1 MLPLILEN
9 VSYTAGGR
17 TLINDVSFEIGAG
30 TRTVILG
37 ANGAGKTNA
46 NIFNVINSVCSF
58 AIWFSSIELIHFFIV
73 ALLQVNNLAFA

>member
-37 ANGAGKTNA
+37 ANGAGK
-46 NIFNVINSVCSF
+46 SVLMRLC
-58 AIWFSSIELIHFFIV
+58 HG
-73 ALLQVNNLAFA
+73 LLRPTSGREIGRAHV